1 MTETF
6 DQPSCFPPLPMNKK
20 HLRSL
25 FTALLLASP
34 VSAQVQGP
42 QLVTAPVRAPR
53 VQFQTFDSAAAKTKA
68 SFHIYLPEAYGKEPT
83 HRFPTLYWLHGSGGG
98 LPGIGRIIEGFS
110 MGGYGAARLGFKYPQ
125 LFASISILA
134 AGPLDMDFAG
144 PRAIADP
151 AMRERVLKTT
161 FGGDLD
167 YYRSQNPNTV
177 VQQQADAPGHLVML
191 TPGGR
196 RLDQAGVEELARK
209 PRIVLVCGRYEG
221 FDDRVRETLQ
231 PDEISIGDYVL
242 SGGEVAAMV
251 IVDAVA
257 RLLPGVLG
265 DEESARQDSFSGADR
280 LVDGPQYTRPRE
292 FRGLRVPDVLLS
304 GDHGRIATWRHEQA
318 VDATRRRV
326 PVNFSPNFSCNP
338 SPERS

>member
-1 MTETF
+1 M
-6 DQPSCFPPLPMNKK
+6 PGPVVSC
-20 HLRSL
+20 
-25 FTALLLASP
+25 
-34 VSAQVQGP
+34 V
-42 QLVTAPVRAPR
+42 
-53 VQFQTFDSAAAKTKA
+53 
-68 SFHIYLPEAYGKEPT
+68 EA
-83 HRFPTLYWLHGSGGG
+83 
-98 LPGIGRIIEGFS
+98 
-110 MGGYGAARLGFKYPQ
+110 
-125 LFASISILA
+125 
-134 AGPLDMDFAG
+134 
-144 PRAIADP
+144 
-151 AMRERVLKTT
+151 
-161 FGGDLD
+161 
-167 YYRSQNPNTV
+167 

-196 RLDQAGVEELARK
+196 RLDQAAVEELARK
-209 PRIVLVCGRYEG
+209 QRIVLVCGRYEG

-280 LVDGPQYTRPRE
+280 LVEGPQYTRPRE

-318 VDATRRRV
+318 VDATRRRA
-326 PVNFSPNFSCNP
+326 PANLSRNP
-338 SPERS
+338 SRNLSPEPSLNPSQERS

>member
-1 MTETF
+1 MRIDILTL
-6 DQPSCFPPLPMNKK
+6 FPEMFTGFLDGS
-20 HLRSL
+20 LLGEARRSRL
-25 FTALLLASP
+25 IDVCLTNIRDFAEG
-34 VSAQVQGP
+34 VHRQVDDRP
-42 QLVTAPVRAPR
+42 
-53 VQFQTFDSAAAKTKA
+53 
-68 SFHIYLPEAYGKEPT
+68 Y
-83 HRFPTLYWLHGSGGG
+83 GGG
-98 LPGIGRIIEGFS
+98 PG
-110 MGGYGAARLGFKYPQ
+110 MLLMP
-125 LFASISILA
+125 
-134 AGPLDMDFAG
+134 GPVVSCVEA
-144 PRAIADP
+144 
-151 AMRERVLKTT
+151 
-161 FGGDLD
+161 
-167 YYRSQNPNTV
+167 

-209 PRIVLVCGRYEG
+209 QRIVLVCGRYEG

-280 LVDGPQYTRPRE
+280 LVEGPQYTRPRE

-304 GDHGRIATWRHEQA
+304 GDHGRIAKWRHEQA

-326 PVNFSPNFSCNP
+326 PANLSLSLSHKLSCNP